1 MSRPESQVH
10 SPSPWS
16 QPCSGALHPAIQ
28 FKPLPVHDQNENQ
41 FSHELKGIHFTINR
55 LTQSPDRNDRCKAN
69 RNEAGGERSQRREM
83 GNCMPLTIT
92 FPVFFYAHTLGKA
105 FREISPAHTVLHKQ
119 RQEDWEKEHNHQHG
133 TLKQEMATGACE
145 EQA

>member
-1 MSRPESQVH
+1 MQSKQKQSRWWEES
-10 SPSPWS
+10 
-16 QPCSGALHPAIQ
+16 
-28 FKPLPVHDQNENQ
+28 E
-41 FSHELKGIHFTINR
+41 E
-55 LTQSPDRNDRCKAN
+55 
-69 RNEAGGERSQRREM
+69 REM

-133 TLKQEMATGACE
+133 TLKQEMATGSCE
-145 EQA
+145 EQATLPPTPESKYPDLSHLECEAISCATHYYE